1 MPYHVKTP
9 KSLGTGDVYWK
20 ENNTW
25 TDVYADRKQYS
36 TKSAANAVKNT
47 IETRVIGGKTMTYT
61 PSWFANATVV
71 TE

>member
-9 KSLGTGDVYWK
+9 KKLGTGDVYWK

-25 TDVYADRKQYS
+25 TDTYADRKQYS
-36 TKSAANAVKNT
+36 TKSAADAVKAT
-47 IETRVIGGKTMTYT
+47 TETRVIGGKTMTYA
-61 PSWFANATVV
+61 PKWFADSTVV

>member
-9 KSLGTGDVYWK
+9 KKLGTGDVYWK

-25 TDVYADRKQYS
+25 TDTYADRKQYS
-36 TKSAANAVKNT
+36 TKSAADAVKAT
-47 IETRVIGGKTMTYT
+47 TVTRVIGGKTMTYT
-61 PSWFANATVV
+61 PEWFSNSTVV

>member
-9 KSLGTGDVYWK
+9 KALGTGDVYWK

-36 TKSAANAVKNT
+36 TKSAADAVKAT
-47 IETRVIGGKTMTYT
+47 TVTRVIGGKTMTYA
-61 PSWFANATVV
+61 PAWFANSTVV

>member
-9 KSLGTGDVYWK
+9 KSIGTGDVYWK
-20 ENNTW
+20 GSNTW

-36 TKSAANAVKNT
+36 TKSAADAVKAT
-47 IETRVIGGKTMTYT
+47 TETRVIGGKTMTYQ
-61 PSWFANATVV
+61 PKWFADATVV

>member
-36 TKSAANAVKNT
+36 TKSAADAVKAT
-47 IETRVIGGKTMTYT
+47 TVTRVIGGKTMTYA
-61 PSWFANATVV
+61 PAWFANSTVV

>member
-9 KSLGTGDVYWK
+9 KALGTGDVYWK

-36 TKSAANAVKNT
+36 TKSAANAQKAT
-47 IETRVIGGKTMTYT
+47 TETNVIGGKTITYT
-61 PSWFANATVV
+61 PEWWANATVV

>member
-9 KSLGTGDVYWK
+9 KALGTGDVYWK

-36 TKSAANAVKNT
+36 TKSAADAVKAT
-47 IETRVIGGKTMTYT
+47 TVTRVIGGKTMTYA
-61 PSWFANATVV
+61 PAWFADSTVV

>member
-9 KSLGTGDVYWK
+9 GKLTAGDVYWK
-20 ENNTW
+20 EGNSW

-36 TKSAANAVKNT
+36 TKSAADAVKATTVT
-47 IETRVIGGKTMTYT
+47 INGITYQ
-61 PSWFANATVV
+61 PDWFKNATVV

>member
-47 IETRVIGGKTMTYT
+47 TETRVIGGKTMTYQ
-61 PSWFANATVV
+61 PKWFADATVV